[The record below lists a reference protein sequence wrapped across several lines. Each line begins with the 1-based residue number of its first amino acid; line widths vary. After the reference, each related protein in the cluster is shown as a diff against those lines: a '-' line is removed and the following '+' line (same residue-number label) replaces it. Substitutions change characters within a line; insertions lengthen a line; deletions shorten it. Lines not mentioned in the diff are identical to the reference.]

1 MSSIIDALKKSD
13 AKRPRKNHGLNIRM
27 DIKEQTKSKKRWGFY
42 LILVLLLL
50 VLTAVYFQKPDF
62 VWQHTGSSQQ
72 PALVSDNPEKTM
84 PAQKKNKKLSKP
96 KPKEVQTVAKK
107 QSNQSVGKKKPDQV
121 NTSESRKTQPV
132 TVSNEESNKPVI
144 KTDTADTS
152 NSENNSTEVLAQQE
166 IDSQLAAT
174 PMKNKQ
180 AINATPEDKQPEEQS
195 NTHLP
200 QLFEL
205 PYSVRKD
212 LPKLNLSVHVYDP
225 VVENRMAIINGVPIH
240 VGDTFEELISIQDI
254 TQSGVIL
261 RVQGRDF
268 IVLK

>member
-27 DIKEQTKSKKRWGFY
+27 DIKEQPKSKKRWGLY
-42 LILVLLLL
+42 LIVVLLLL
-50 VLTAVYFQKPDF
+50 VLAAVYFQKPDF
-62 VWQHTGSSQQ
+62 VWQHTGTSQQ
-72 PALVSDNPEKTM
+72 PALAGDSPKKTI
-84 PAQKKNKKLSKP
+84 PGPKKNKKLTKP
-96 KPKEVQTVAKK
+96 APNEVQTVAKK
-107 QSNQSVGKKKPDQV
+107 QSKQSVIDDKSDQP
-121 NTSESRKTQPV
+121 NPSESRKTQPV
-132 TVSNEESNKPVI
+132 IVSNEEVNKVAKTPV
-144 KTDTADTS
+144 TADNKDS
-152 NSENNSTEVLAQQE
+152 DNIPTEVLAQQE
-166 IDSQLAAT
+166 IDNQLAAT

-180 AINATPEDKQPEEQS
+180 AINAPPEDKQPEEQAS
-195 NTHLP
+195 PHLP

-225 VVENRMAIINGVPIH
+225 VVENRMAILNGVPIH

-254 TQSGVIL
+254 TQSGVVL
-261 RVQGRDF
+261 RVQGQDF